1 MSLSLRQQRIFK
13 EATHKGQ
20 VSVEA
25 LVEQFEVTPQTI
37 RKDLT
42 ALCDADLLVRVH
54 GGAVLESGV
63 ANVGYEQ
70 RRTIASEHKR
80 ELARLCAGQIPDKS
94 SLFINVGTTT
104 EAVAEALL
112 NHKDLMVVTNNLN
125 VANILIQNPSFEVIV
140 AGGVLRHSDRAI
152 IGEATVDFVRQFRL
166 DYAVI
171 GISALDEDGTLLDYD
186 YREVRVAQAI
196 LESARNCFLV
206 TDTTKLERNA
216 PVKVGHISQLK
227 ALFIDELKSEQLT
240 KACQQHEVDI
250 FTLGN
255 ITLVNQESTT

>member
-1 MSLSLRQQRIFK
+1 MNFSLRQQRILK
-13 EATHKGQ
+13 QATLLGQ

-42 ALCDADLLVRVH
+42 TLCDADLLIRVH

-63 ANVGYEQ
+63 TNVGYEQ
-70 RRTIASEHKR
+70 RQSIASEQKKH
-80 ELARLCAGQIPDKS
+80 LARLCAQQIPDKS
-94 SLFINVGTTT
+94 SLFINIGTTT

-140 AGGVLRHSDRAI
+140 AGGVLRHADRAI

-196 LESARNCFLV
+196 LDSARNCFLV
-206 TDTTKLERNA
+206 TDNSKLERNA
-216 PVKVGHISQLK
+216 PVKVGHVSQLK
-227 ALFIDELKSEQLT
+227 ALFMDQLDSKQLS
-240 KACQQHEVDI
+240 KACQQHDVEL
-250 FTLGN
+250 FTLTN
-255 ITLVNQESTT
+255 NENTHQDTIT